1 MVLFKDGEKTM
12 IARFQGVARLG
23 EANQLLSNPYAA
35 RWLFSF
41 RLPPLVHRPIFH
53 PPPRRQ
59 QQREKVWRE
68 ACLSVYA
75 RYVCVL

>member
-1 MVLFKDGEKTM
+1 MKEKRKKDKLMVLFKDGEKM
-12 IARFQGVARLG
+12 MKARFHGVVRLG

-53 PPPRRQ
+53 PPPPPPTTTTT
-59 QQREKVWRE
+59 
-68 ACLSVYA
+68 
-75 RYVCVL
+75 